1 MFKMKQHKRHRVLI
15 TGGGTGGHV
24 FPAIAI
30 AKSLKNL
37 FDIDILFIGAKNKME
52 MQKVPVE
59 GFRIF
64 GLPIV
69 GFNRR
74 RLLKNIIIPYHALRS
89 IIKAYIIIK
98 RWKPNVVVGVGG
110 YASWPALFVANI
122 LGIPM
127 LLHEQNSFPGLVNRQ
142 FSRKARKIC
151 VAYEGMDKFFPK
163 DKIYLTGNPI
173 RSELLNI
180 EIKKQESCNYFGLDP
195 HLPVILVL
203 GGSLGAQS
211 INRAMI
217 SLLSFFITNKVQLIW
232 QTGKYYYID
241 ILNQCSNYHSLGV
254 KIIDFIE
261 RMDLAY
267 AAADLIISRA
277 GALAISELCVVGK
290 PVILIPSPN
299 VADNHQMKNAQILK
313 NTMAAE
319 CILDHELAE
328 KLPDII
334 ISILRDKQKQEKM
347 HIELKRL
354 AINDADRR
362 IANQIMEI
370 IYKNNNDK

>member
-1 MFKMKQHKRHRVLI
+1 MERHKRHKVLI

-37 FDIDILFIGAKNKME
+37 FNTDVLFIGAKNKIE
-52 MQKVPVE
+52 MQKVPAE

-74 RLLKNIIIPYHALRS
+74 KPLKNIIIPYLIIRS
-89 IIKAYIIIK
+89 IIKAFIIIK
-98 RWKPNVVVGVGG
+98 RWKPDVVVGVGG
-110 YASWPALFVANI
+110 YASWPALFVASM
-122 LGIPM
+122 LDIPI

-142 FSRKARKIC
+142 FSKKARKIC
-151 VAYEGMDKFFPK
+151 VAYEGMEKFFPR

-180 EIKKQESCNYFGLDP
+180 DIKKQESFNYFGLDP
-195 HLPVILVL
+195 CLPVILVL
-203 GGSLGAQS
+203 GGSLGAKN
-211 INRAMI
+211 INQAVM
-217 SLLSFFITNKVQLIW
+217 SLLSFFITNKLQLIW
-232 QTGKYYYID
+232 QTGKYYYVD
-241 ILNQCSNYHSLGV
+241 ILNQCSNYQSLGV
-254 KIIDFIE
+254 KIVDFIE
-261 RMDLAY
+261 RIDLAY

-277 GALAISELCVVGK
+277 GALTISELCVVGK
-290 PVILIPSPN
+290 PVILVPSPN
-299 VADNHQMKNAQILK
+299 VTDNHQMKNAQILS

-319 CILDHELAE
+319 CVLDNELEE
-328 KLPDII
+328 KLPNVIL
-334 ISILRDKQKQEKM
+334 SILEDKRKQERM
-347 HIELKRL
+347 QIELKRL

-370 IYKNNNDK
+370 VYKNN